1 MVSKVTELSP
11 VLVEVEVEVP
21 WDDVAKGLEESYARL
36 QKSAKLRG
44 FRPGKVP
51 RNVIKQMFSQQV
63 KGEVTQQLV
72 ERGIVAAVETHSLSA
87 VAVPSVDAKPFE
99 DGKPLAFTAKI
110 EVRPKVEAVEL
121 SKLEIERP
129 SGEVKDADVDREVER
144 LRLENAEVRV
154 PDPPRPSKKG
164 DILTVDYVVTID
176 GETKDDLAATDRPI
190 EVGSDRLLPEF
201 VEGLVGVSV
210 GETKPLEVKFAED
223 HGREDLRGKTGV
235 FAITVKELRE
245 RNLPE
250 IDDAFAKDCG
260 EFATMLELR
269 LDLRKK
275 LEEVAKRRVES
286 ELREKVVDKLVDT
299 NPVPVPPSLIEQQEQ
314 AMMREF
320 ASFLRMAGGDIPMTD
335 ELHKTMHE
343 RAERKVRAA
352 ILFGEIAKK
361 ESLTVTSEDVDKK
374 LGEIAERTGKHIAK
388 IRVEYQGDRK
398 EQLESQIL
406 EGKILDYLLSQARI
420 SDAPAAGA
428 EEKAG

>member
-1 MVSKVTELSP
+1 MSSEVTELSP
-11 VLVEVEVEVP
+11 VLVEVKVEVP
-21 WDDVAKGLEESYARL
+21 WDEVAKGLEESYARL

-44 FRPGKVP
+44 FRPGKIP
-51 RNVIKQMFSQQV
+51 RNVIKQMFGPQV
-63 KGEVTQQLV
+63 KGEVPQQLV
-72 ERGIVAAVETHSLSA
+72 ERGIVAAVEKHSLSA

-110 EVRPKVEAVEL
+110 EIRPKVDAVDV

-129 SGEVKDADVDREVER
+129 SAEVKDADVDREVER

-176 GETKDDLAATDRPI
+176 GEKKDDLAATDRPI

-210 GETKPLEVKFAED
+210 GETKPLEVKFADE
-223 HGREDLRGKTGV
+223 HGREDLRAKAGI
-235 FAITVKELRE
+235 FEITVKEMRE

-260 EFATMLELR
+260 DFATMLELR

-286 ELREKVVDKLVDT
+286 ELKEKVVDKLVDT

-361 ESLTVTSEDVDKK
+361 ESLSVLPEDIDKK

-388 IRVEYQGDRK
+388 IRVEYQGDRR

-428 EEKAG
+428 EEKTG